1 MKQKS
6 NRYNTEYQCPDCKV
20 KFLGIKNRAHS
31 VCPKCQSRRAGEL
44 AAQREKE
51 ERAASL
57 RAAMLDDIIADE
69 TRMPWERKYK

>member
-6 NRYNTEYQCPDCKV
+6 NRYNTKYICPECKAE
-20 KFLGIKNRAHS
+20 FLGIVNRAHHF
-31 VCPKCQSRRAGEL
+31 CTPCQSKRAGEL
-44 AAQREKE
+44 AAKREQE